1 MNKITINGKAF
12 NVSGKNIS
20 VNNNSIIVD
29 GVLVQSDLS
38 GIVEVKF
45 EGDLA
50 NIKSHNLKVSD
61 GVNRLIDD
69 GVNDGLIDG
78 VSDGVKVEIIK
89 IVELILTKE
98 GANAL
103 DIATKRGKSKP
114 TIERYLRKGN
124 VAGDID
130 AHNVECGDVG
140 GNVKAHNIE
149 CKTINGDAKAKNIS
163 KGW

>member
-1 MNKITINGKAF
+1 MNQITINGKTYK
-12 NVSGKNIS
+12 VKGKNIS

-50 NIKSHNLKVSD
+50 NIESHNLKV
-61 GVNRLIDD
+61 
-69 GVNDGLIDG
+69 
-78 VSDGVKVEIIK
+78 
-89 IVELILTKE
+89 
-98 GANAL
+98 
-103 DIATKRGKSKP
+103 
-114 TIERYLRKGN
+114 KGN